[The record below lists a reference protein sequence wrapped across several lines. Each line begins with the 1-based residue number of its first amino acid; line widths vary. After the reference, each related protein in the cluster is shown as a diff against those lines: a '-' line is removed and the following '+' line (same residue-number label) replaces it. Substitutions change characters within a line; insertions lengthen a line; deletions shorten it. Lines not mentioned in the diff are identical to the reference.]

1 MNEIKISELK
11 TNETISNLIPEM
23 TEKEYLDLKT
33 SIDEEGIRHAID
45 INADNTI
52 LDGRHRVRAC
62 KSLGIESIKYNRHD
76 LNESEAIKFVVDTA
90 VQRRSLS
97 STQKLDIILNSED
110 VIKELVTRAMD
121 NKVNAMKVAHKD
133 NPNNR
138 NSDSLASGDAQLLK
152 TKKTDVNVELG
163 KLAGVSKATVTR
175 TKKIRKENPEGYK
188 KILNG
193 ESSVYEEYNKIKS
206 KKEPSE
212 TKPKKS
218 EVDNETVTAPPKPK
232 RDIREEMIEREA
244 SLSDEDRKKAHEG
257 MTTENFKSYLEN
269 IRYTLQQMKD
279 LDMNEEV
286 KSSKEKLTKLLEEF

>member
-62 KSLGIESIKYNRHD
+62 KSLGIKSIMYNRHD
-76 LNESEAIKFVVDTA
+76 LSESEAIKFVRDTA
-90 VQRRSLS
+90 VERRNLSDAQRRAVVF
-97 STQKLDIILNSED
+97 NSQELVSEIRERAKESKVSNLKQNSPKGSID
-110 VIKELVTRAMD
+110 PHGKPTPKTNTSKELA
-121 NKVNAMKVAHKD
+121 KLSK
-133 NPNNR
+133 
-138 NSDSLASGDAQLLK
+138 SSEAQ
-152 TKKTDVNVELG
+152 VRRHA
-163 KLAGVSKATVTR
+163 KLR
-175 TKKIRKENPEGYK
+175 RENPEGAARHER
-188 KILNG
+188 G
-193 ESSVYEEYNKIKS
+193 ESTLWKEYNALPSVKENKEKKQ
-206 KKEPSE
+206 KKEVVDDVPVKAPS
-212 TKPKKS
+212 
-218 EVDNETVTAPPKPK
+218 KPK

-244 SLSDEDRKKAHEG
+244 NLSEEDRKKAHEG

-279 LDMNEEV
+279 LGMNEEI
-286 KSSKEKLTKLLEEF
+286 KNSKEKLTKLLEEF

>member
-11 TNETISNLIPEM
+11 TNETISDLIPEM

-76 LNESEAIKFVVDTA
+76 FSESEAIKFVVDTA

-97 STQKLDIILNSED
+97 STQKLDIVLNSED
-110 VIKELVTRAMD
+110 VIKELVTRARD
-121 NKVNAMKVAHKD
+121 NKVNAMKEAHKE

-138 NSDSLASGDAQLLK
+138 NSDSLASPDTQLLK

-175 TKKIRKENPEGYK
+175 TKKIRKENPEGYE
-188 KILNG
+188 KIMNG
-193 ESSVYEEYNKIKS
+193 ESSVYEEYKKIKS
-206 KKEPSE
+206 KKESSE

-218 EVDNETVTAPPKPK
+218 VADNKSVTTPPKPK

-244 SLSDEDRKKAHEG
+244 NLSKEDRKKAHEG

-279 LDMNEEV
+279 LGMNEEINN
-286 KSSKEKLTKLLEEF
+286 SKEKLTKLLEEF

>member
-76 LNESEAIKFVVDTA
+76 LNESEAIKFVRDTA
-90 VQRRSLS
+90 VERRNLS
-97 STQKLDIILNSED
+97 SAQRLAIVEDTNGVLSKLFD
-110 VIKELVTRAMD
+110 RAKKNKQGAMKKAHKSNPNHPSD
-121 NKVNAMKVAHKD
+121 SYSPIGEQQSMITKVNTTQEVA
-133 NPNNR
+133 R
-138 NSDSLASGDAQLLK
+138 
-152 TKKTDVNVELG
+152 
-163 KLAGVSKATVTR
+163 LAGVGTSTVSR
-175 TKKIRKENPEGYK
+175 SRKIKRENPEAYEK
-188 KILNG
+188 VLKG
-193 ESSVYEEYNKIKS
+193 ESTWSKEYDKLPSV
-206 KKEPSE
+206 KKN
-212 TKPKKS
+212 KPKKS
-218 EVDNETVTAPPKPK
+218 VVDNETVTAPPKTK
-232 RDIREEMIEREA
+232 RDIREEMIKREA
-244 SLSDEDRKKAHEG
+244 NLSDEDRKKAHEG

-279 LDMNEEV
+279 LAMNEEI
-286 KSSKEKLTKLLEEF
+286 KSSKEKLTKL

>member
-62 KSLGIESIKYNRHD
+62 KSLGIESIKYNRYD

-110 VIKELVTRAMD
+110 VIKELVTRARD
-121 NKVNAMKVAHKD
+121 NKAEAIKKANESNPKHKID
-133 NPNNR
+133 G
-138 NSDSLASGDAQLLK
+138 LASPDAQRLK

-175 TKKIRKENPEGYK
+175 TKKIRKENPEGYE

-206 KKEPSE
+206 KKEPS
-212 TKPKKS
+212 KPKKNR
-218 EVDNETVTAPPKPK
+218 VDNETVIAPPKPK
-232 RDIREEMIEREA
+232 RDIREEMIKREA

-279 LDMNEEV
+279 LDMNEEI
-286 KSSKEKLTKLLEEF
+286 KNSKEKLTKLLEEF

>member
-76 LNESEAIKFVVDTA
+76 LSESEAIKFVRDTA
-90 VQRRSLS
+90 IERRHLTKEQRLN
-97 STQKLDIILNSED
+97 IVLNSED
-110 VIKELVTRAMD
+110 VIAEISERAKERQRESARLTTNERLGSSGPNREKAPT
-121 NKVNAMKVAHKD
+121 KRVNQEIA
-133 NPNNR
+133 
-138 NSDSLASGDAQLLK
+138 
-152 TKKTDVNVELG
+152 E
-163 KLAGVSKATVTR
+163 LAGVGRSTVVR
-175 TKKIRKENPEGYK
+175 AKKVKRENPEAYEK
-188 KILNG
+188 VIKG
-193 ESSVYEEYNKIKS
+193 ESTFNAEYEKLPTV
-206 KKEPSE
+206 KKP
-212 TKPKKS
+212 KPKKS
-218 EVDNETVTAPPKPK
+218 VVDNETVTAPPKPK
-232 RDIREEMIEREA
+232 RDIREEMIKREA

-279 LDMNEEV
+279 LDMNEEI
-286 KSSKEKLTKLLEEF
+286 KNSKEKLTKLLGEF